1 MENRDREI
9 ISELERFAE
18 ERKISFSKIAKNVGI
33 GSSTLSEYKKGT
45 YVGDVEA
52 IREKIVDFLKRHQQK
67 MRRIDFTADTEV
79 KNKIFYAANIIK
91 KYVASNAVEQ
101 IVESAKIAY
110 IFGRAGIG
118 KTHAL
123 MEWTK
128 QYKGRGVFIT
138 AEYGISAVGLIKK
151 IARELKIDYSGS
163 ADTVKERIKD
173 AIRFTETIIIIDGEH
188 LKPAIIDIVRSIGD
202 QTGAGIIIA
211 GTEALKSKIYSQRKE
226 YEYLYSR
233 AVVNMSLRDLKI
245 DDIAKIVRN
254 FLKNEVDL
262 YTEAELTKLFSLINM
277 TVKGSARQ
285 LSNLLS
291 LASDIANQNM
301 SLKITEDSIKA
312 AITML
317 VIS

>member
-1 MENRDREI
+1 M
-9 ISELERFAE
+9 
-18 ERKISFSKIAKNVGI
+18 
-33 GSSTLSEYKKGT
+33 
-45 YVGDVEA
+45 
-52 IREKIVDFLKRHQQK
+52 
-67 MRRIDFTADTEV
+67 
-79 KNKIFYAANIIK
+79 
-91 KYVASNAVEQ
+91 
-101 IVESAKIAY
+101 ESAKIAY

-138 AEYGISAVGLIKK
+138 AENGKSAVGLIKK

-163 ADTVKERIKD
+163 ADKVKERIKD
-173 AIRFTETIIIIDGEH
+173 AIRFTETIIIIDEGEH

>member
-9 ISELERFAE
+9 RSELERFAE

-138 AEYGISAVGLIKK
+138 AENGISAVGLIKK

-173 AIRFTETIIIIDGEH
+173 AIRFTETIIIIDEGEH

-211 GTEALKSKIYSQRKE
+211 GTEALKIYSQRKE

>member
-79 KNKIFYAANIIK
+79 KNKIFYAANII
-91 KYVASNAVEQ
+91 
-101 IVESAKIAY
+101 VESAKIAY

-138 AEYGISAVGLIKK
+138 AENGISAVGLIKK

-173 AIRFTETIIIIDGEH
+173 AIRFTETIIIIDEGEH

>member
-18 ERKISFSKIAKNVGI
+18 DRKLSFSKIAKNVGI

-45 YVGDVEA
+45 YVGDIES

-123 MEWTK
+123 MDWVK

-138 AEYGISAVGLIKK
+138 AENGISAVGLIKK
-151 IARELKIDYSGS
+151 IDYTGS

-173 AIRFTETIIIIDGEH
+173 AIRFTETIIIIDEGEH

-262 YTEAELTKLFSLINM
+262 YTETELTKLFSLINM